1 MSTSTWLSEIAS
13 GSFAKVYRL
22 NNTAHFL
29 TTIPEAMRE
38 DMQFKLSSIAVR
50 IVKKSVDKRYRRKE
64 YKASCMIANLPT
76 HPHVLS
82 EQVLDHGVSI
92 SRMYDE
98 SLHDY
103 VAAAKRLRKHA
114 DIECVLLA
122 LAKGAGHLHQN
133 RCGHFDIKPAN
144 ILVKW
149 SCFRGFFKGSS
160 IVLADFGLVKQFERG
175 GQYCGTWRGTK
186 KFLCPEIN
194 SLNNKRGTIQ
204 LGDRIDIYA
213 IGATMKEVAVT
224 HNHNR
229 WFNKLIDDMTDANPF
244 KRPTAIEVVNRMTD
258 PKNPSKRPTAIE
270 VVNRIKTQVIGTVT
284 NVKRTDSN
292 VLVIGIISHHEGVEL
307 KTDTSKRDQSRVIA
321 LRQEFQS
328 VFTMSIDRGSTFDLR
343 YHLTHAMNRK
353 GAEALIKHLDSNCQT
368 VQFDFICLEYVRMP
382 GDYYHNFLFGGLKVP
397 AGCAL
402 REFVLTLRTR
412 NKLKPGCKLL
422 FARIEEQ
429 VSDRWSN
436 LIQNF
441 ERVFHNVRFV
451 EAMTNPLFKATERT
465 RNQKHNLSRP
475 YNHREELARKCGDPK
490 PFAEFSVGPTPNLST
505 PSEINEPSSEYVD
518 QDSDSN
524 YVCSNNISNNDIDI
538 IDLPHGEDGDGDAA
552 TPNLETMAPATI
564 NNNNDNNND
573 GSDIIDLDHGED
585 GDGDATTSNLETMPP
600 ATINNNENNNDGS
613 DIIDLDHGEDGDGDA
628 TTSNLET
635 MPPATINNK
644 DDFGDLFWDHFNS
657 ICNNTEATVATT
669 SNLAITRLSTTTI
682 SNNDDD
688 NSNVT
693 CGGDR
698 DPTPA
703 IINTEVTA
711 ATTLA
716 LPTPKIASNSDDDNS
731 NVTCGDGNPTPA
743 IINTEV
749 TAATTPTLA
758 PTILT
763 NMSTQSTVATTTAPN
778 LAIRRLSTTTISN
791 NDDDNSNVTCGD
803 RDPTPAIINTEVTTA
818 TTTTTLPTPKIAL
831 TPERAKGATGDELL
845 QTAVKQIVHATG
857 TRNKYRAVCMRLGVN
872 LDANGK
878 YMGAKG
884 PVYTQLQQA
893 VRKMK
898 DSLKKNKMSTNSL
911 LLQKN
916 AQLINM
922 LEKTKGEVQNLLKK
936 NAHLTNMLE
945 KTKDELQDL
954 RASVSKKRKIPQ
966 MCSTNKKA
974 RSENDIDH

>member
-1 MSTSTWLSEIAS
+1 
-13 GSFAKVYRL
+13 
-22 NNTAHFL
+22 
-29 TTIPEAMRE
+29 MRE

-244 KRPTAIEVVNRMTD
+244 
-258 PKNPSKRPTAIE
+258 KRPTAIE

-600 ATINNNENNNDGS
+600 ATINN
-613 DIIDLDHGEDGDGDA
+613 
-628 TTSNLET
+628 
-635 MPPATINNK
+635 K

-669 SNLAITRLSTTTI
+669 SNLAIT
-682 SNNDDD
+682 
-688 NSNVT
+688 
-693 CGGDR
+693 
-698 DPTPA
+698 
-703 IINTEVTA
+703 
-711 ATTLA
+711 
-716 LPTPKIASNSDDDNS
+716 
-731 NVTCGDGNPTPA
+731 
-743 IINTEV
+743 
-749 TAATTPTLA
+749 
-758 PTILT
+758 
-763 NMSTQSTVATTTAPN
+763 
-778 LAIRRLSTTTISN
+778 RLSTTTISN

-878 YMGAKG
+878 YMGTKG
-884 PVYTQLQQA
+884 SVYTQLQQA

>member
-600 ATINNNENNNDGS
+600 ATINN
-613 DIIDLDHGEDGDGDA
+613 
-628 TTSNLET
+628 
-635 MPPATINNK
+635 K

-669 SNLAITRLSTTTI
+669 SNLAIT
-682 SNNDDD
+682 
-688 NSNVT
+688 
-693 CGGDR
+693 
-698 DPTPA
+698 
-703 IINTEVTA
+703 
-711 ATTLA
+711 
-716 LPTPKIASNSDDDNS
+716 
-731 NVTCGDGNPTPA
+731 
-743 IINTEV
+743 
-749 TAATTPTLA
+749 
-758 PTILT
+758 
-763 NMSTQSTVATTTAPN
+763 
-778 LAIRRLSTTTISN
+778 RLSTTTISN

-878 YMGAKG
+878 YMGTKG
-884 PVYTQLQQA
+884 SVYTQLQQA

-911 LLQKN
+911 LLQKNHDLTNTLKKTKGDLQDLLQKN